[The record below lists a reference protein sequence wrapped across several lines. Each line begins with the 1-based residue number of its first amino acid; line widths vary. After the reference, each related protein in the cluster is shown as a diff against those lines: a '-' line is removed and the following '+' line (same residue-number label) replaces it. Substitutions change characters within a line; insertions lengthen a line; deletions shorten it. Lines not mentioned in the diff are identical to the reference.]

1 MLGKIIKRLSL
12 REVQNSGFRVGG
24 LPHGAQKKTR
34 GEARS
39 RKQGG
44 GAGASGP
51 RELSPPLL
59 GLCFSLWSFPG
70 LPGKRLKR
78 ALKGS

>member
-44 GAGASGP
+44 GAGALGAPGTLPPSSGT
-51 RELSPPLL
+51 LFFPLV
-59 GLCFSLWSFPG
+59 
-70 LPGKRLKR
+70 LPWAPWK
-78 ALKGS
+78 AS